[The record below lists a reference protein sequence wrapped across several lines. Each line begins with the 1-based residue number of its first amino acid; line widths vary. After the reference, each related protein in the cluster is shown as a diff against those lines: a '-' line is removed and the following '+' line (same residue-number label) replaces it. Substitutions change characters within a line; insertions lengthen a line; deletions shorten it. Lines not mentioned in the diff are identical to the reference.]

1 MKTPGIETQDNTIIE
16 YLDRW
21 VDEVPDHV
29 WLRDRKGDEFTEW
42 TWQEARTEAKAM
54 ASWLASS
61 FGTNGSR
68 FVILSRNRAHWI
80 LADMATTLSGNVSVP
95 IFTTQTADSAK
106 YILEFTEAQVVFV
119 GESENWDEVNA
130 VIPDNATLVAFP
142 GVSIPQPHKRW
153 EEVVSEYESAQ
164 PDVNI
169 RHDDLISL
177 VFTSGTTGVP
187 KGVMQTHDSMLV
199 PMERAAR
206 AFCMRK
212 HPRFLSY
219 LPLAHIA
226 ERQLVTMQSLIH
238 CGTVTFNEGL
248 PHLVRDMGEAKPTY
262 FFGAPRVWEQMQQ
275 GILAQFGSQDAM
287 DAALAADGAGVQ
299 AKIKGMLGLED
310 TDYLLTAAA
319 PTPAA
324 LIHWYEKLGIVL
336 MEGYGQTEA
345 MGLIGNK
352 DGERRVGSIGKPI
365 DGVEVRIAES
375 DELLCRATGLSPGYY
390 NMPDKTAETFVDGWV
405 HTGDKAK
412 VDDDGYYYIT
422 GRVKDYFKTIQ
433 GKFVA
438 PVPIE
443 NAFAKNQWVEQQCLL
458 GRGYS
463 KTVMTCVLA
472 ETAQTEDRGMIEE
485 AMKTQVQEL
494 NEEVDKHARVGAVII
509 TREPW
514 TIENGVLTPTLK
526 IKRDEVEARFG
537 NRAEELARD
546 AAVNKTVLVE
556 WM

>member
-1 MKTPGIETQDNTIIE
+1 
-16 YLDRW
+16 
-21 VDEVPDHV
+21 
-29 WLRDRKGDEFTEW
+29 
-42 TWQEARTEAKAM
+42 M
-54 ASWLASS
+54 AGWLASAY
-61 FGTNGSR
+61 GSDARR
-68 FVILSRNRAHWI
+68 FVILSKNRAHWV

-95 IFTTQTADSAK
+95 IFTTQTADSAQ
-106 YILEFTEAQVVFV
+106 YILEFTKAQVVFV
-119 GESENWDEVNA
+119 GESENWSEISKIVSDDVT
-130 VIPDNATLVAFP
+130 VVAFP
-142 GVSIPQPHKRW
+142 GVSIPRAHLEW
-153 EEVVSEYESAQ
+153 EQVVADNRSKQSDFQ
-164 PDVNI
+164 SN
-169 RHDDLISL
+169 HDDLISL

-187 KGVMQTHDSMLV
+187 KGVMQTHDSMLI

-206 AFCMRK
+206 AFSMRK

-238 CGTVTFNEGL
+238 CGSITFNEAL

-275 GILAQFGSQDAM
+275 GILAQFGSQEAL
-287 DAALAADGAGVQ
+287 DAALGADAEGVQ
-299 AKIKGMLGLED
+299 TKIKTLLGLQD

-352 DGERRVGSIGKPI
+352 DGERRIGSIGKPI

-390 NMPDKTAETFVDGWV
+390 NMPEKTAETFVNGWV
-405 HTGDKAK
+405 HTGDKARM
-412 VDDDGYYYIT
+412 DEDGYFYIT

-443 NAFAKNQWVEQQCLL
+443 NAFAKNQFVEQQCLL

-472 ETAQTEDRGMIEE
+472 ETAQQEDQGKVE
-485 AMKTQVQEL
+485 AALLEQVREL
-494 NEEVDKHARVGAVII
+494 NDEVDKHARVGAVIV

-537 NRAEELARD
+537 SRAEELARE
-546 AAVNKTVLVE
+546 AAVNRTLLVE
-556 WM
+556 WE